1 MFTWTNICSFM
12 KNFHKGIINSI
23 SLMENENIMNVK
35 KSVVK
40 KIEGL
45 KFNIVYES
53 CFVKEKK
60 KNLNGIIFQWN
71 ALANFHPDENFFRWS
86 IIELFKFWDF

>member
-1 MFTWTNICSFM
+1 M
-12 KNFHKGIINSI
+12 KNFKGIINLI

-45 KFNIVYES
+45 K
-53 CFVKEKK
+53 
-60 KNLNGIIFQWN
+60 
-71 ALANFHPDENFFRWS
+71 LA
-86 IIELFKFWDF
+86 